1 MTARIKALVIA
12 GVLCSAVAADDPPAC
27 YVECAVTSVHDGDTI
42 TVDVLFPWGVTLRDQ
57 SVRMAGFD
65 APEITRTRRTVRVT
79 ADELRRGAKARDAL
93 QGLIETADAVYLS
106 PAAKRDPYGRL
117 PAFVH
122 VWFDGKLISVAE
134 WMTEQG
140 HVRESEP

>member
-1 MTARIKALVIA
+1 MRLLIA
-12 GVLCSAVAADDPPAC
+12 AILIVAGAFRSSAAADPPAC
-27 YVECAVTSVHDGDTI
+27 YVECAVTSIHDGDTI

-93 QGLIETADAVYLS
+93 QGLIESADAVYLS

-122 VWFDGKLISVAE
+122 VWFEGKLISVAE
-134 WMTEQG
+134 WMAEQV